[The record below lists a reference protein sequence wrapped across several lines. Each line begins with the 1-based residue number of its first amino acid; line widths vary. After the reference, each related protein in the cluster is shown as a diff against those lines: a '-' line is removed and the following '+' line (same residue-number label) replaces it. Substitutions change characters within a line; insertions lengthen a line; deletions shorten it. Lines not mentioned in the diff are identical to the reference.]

1 MKLFVNRKSPP
12 GNRRKKSLKSRLVPT
27 LLMPALAS
35 ILIFSIIPTAIYLPA
50 VVRNWTPP
58 MPIAS
63 AKYVGL
69 RWFREIFGYYGLPEL
84 IKNSLIL
91 GVWDIFLLPIP
102 LILALAAHHCGS
114 HRIKKA
120 LDIFSLIPVFIP
132 SVIVVAVTQKILSTE
147 GLLNQ
152 FLSFF
157 GIPPENYLLNG
168 KLFYA
173 YFSLS
178 GLWSGLGFP
187 CIVYKACLTGSSQA
201 LHDAAQLDGAS
212 LLTRI
217 MKIDLPLC
225 KSTFLINLT
234 MQIANILAT
243 NTERLLLFKNTANSS
258 YATTL
263 DLYAYELTFKSSFM
277 PAYSKAIALNLM
289 TTAVNLLLLFLARK
303 ATERTEHIYE

>member
-1 MKLFVNRKSPP
+1 MHIFAKGNSPP
-12 GNRRKKSLKSRLVPT
+12 RNRRRRGSKNRLVPT

-35 ILIFSIIPTAIYLPA
+35 VLIFSIIPAVIYLPA
-50 VVRNWTPP
+50 VVRNWMPP
-58 MPIAS
+58 MPISS

-69 RWFREIFGYYGLPEL
+69 RWFREILNYYGLSEL
-84 IKNSLIL
+84 IKNSVIL
-91 GVWDIFLLPIP
+91 GVWDIVLLPIP
-102 LILALAAHHCGS
+102 LALALATHHCGS
-114 HRIKKA
+114 HRLKKA

-132 SVIVVAVTQKILSTE
+132 SVVVVAITQKILSTE

-152 FLSFF
+152 CLSLF
-157 GIPPENYLLNG
+157 GVPPENHLLNG
-168 KLFYA
+168 ELFYA

-178 GLWSGLGFP
+178 GLWSSLGFP
-187 CIVYKACLTGSSQA
+187 CLVYKACLTGSSQA

-217 MKIDLPLC
+217 LKIDLPLC

-263 DLYAYELTFKSSFM
+263 DLYAYELTFKSSLM
-277 PAYSKAIALNLM
+277 PAYSKAIALGLM
-289 TTAVNLLLLFLARK
+289 TTAVNLVLLFLARK
-303 ATERTEHIYE
+303 ATERTELIYE